1 MRISPRRLI
10 SKSVFWGG
18 LIMTK
23 TISRLDYIDK
33 TKALACVLVVLG
45 HFIMSM
51 DASNILPYNSFTEW
65 FKENIYTFHVQL
77 FFLCSGLLYVFSIK
91 QGNHYKYGPF
101 VFKKLIALGI
111 PYLTFTTIT
120 VLMKMLAGDSVN
132 TETGG
137 LLYTLFIEPTAPYW
151 YLYVLFFL
159 FLIIPPFQSKKA
171 VSIVLGVSLILKIIM
186 ITGLL
191 SEMELPYFVTGIMN
205 YSIWFVLGMT
215 LVTFEYKAD
224 KKFLIC
230 GAAGL
235 IVFLALSA
243 VWYHFSLTDNK
254 AFAFI
259 LGVIAVLSIFTL
271 FSNSNIKTDI
281 VTKFLIKYNLPI
293 YLMHT
298 IFAAGVRIVLVK
310 LGITAWYI
318 HIPAGLIATFIG
330 PAIAAF
336 IMEKT
341 RFLEIFLYPTK
352 LIKISR
358 SK

>member
-10 SKSVFWGG
+10 SKSVFWGE
-18 LIMTK
+18 LIMNK
-23 TISRLDYIDK
+23 TIVRLDYIDK
-33 TKALACVLVVLG
+33 IKALACVLVVLG

-65 FKENIYTFHVQL
+65 FKETIYTFHVQL

-111 PYLTFTTIT
+111 PYFTFTTIT

-132 TETGG
+132 TQTGG
-137 LLYTLFIEPTAPYW
+137 LLYTLFNEPTAPYW

-159 FLIIPPFQSKKA
+159 FLVIPPFQSKKA

-205 YSIWFVLGMT
+205 YSIWFVLGMA
-215 LVTFEYKAD
+215 LVAFEYKPD

-235 IVFLALSA
+235 TVFLALSA

-358 SK
+358 GK